1 MNLFEHLEVLL
12 ELFGLLILSV
22 DVIQRLIVGWAR
34 FVNVAHVYESQLLL
48 RTVTAG
54 MLVGAAEGTWAC
66 ASGA

>member
-12 ELFGLLILSV
+12 ELLGLLVLSV

-54 MLVGAAEGTWAC
+54 MLVGAAEGTWAY